1 MRIEVAGA
9 QITTAVVEVLDTLQ
23 NQSEIARAYIDTIDE
38 LTRMAILDITAADDE
53 RDTATMSR
61 LRALQMI
68 RSDITILATPPDVDL
83 PENDIPAAQL

>member
-23 NQSEIARAYIDTIDE
+23 NQPEIARAYIDTIDE
-38 LTRMAILDITAADDE
+38 LTRMAILDITADDDE

-68 RSDITILATPPDVDL
+68 RSDISTLATPPDVDL